1 MVEVVVFSAMRTT
14 IDAAGRIVVPKSIR
28 QAMGL
33 GAGHEVDIVFTDGR
47 IEIEVA
53 PLKVHIEKR
62 GRIPVIVPDE
72 DPPPLHEDIVR
83 ETLEAIRR

>member
-1 MVEVVVFSAMRTT
+1 MRTT
-14 IDAAGRIVVPKSIR
+14 IDAAGRIVVPKAIR
-28 QAMGL
+28 DAMGL
-33 GAGHEVDIVFTDGR
+33 RAAQEVDIVFTDGR
-47 IEIEVA
+47 IEIDIA

-72 DPPPLHEDIVR
+72 DVPELTEDIVR

>member
-1 MVEVVVFSAMRTT
+1 
-14 IDAAGRIVVPKSIR
+14 
-28 QAMGL
+28 MGL
-33 GAGHEVDIVFTDGR
+33 RTAQEVDIVFTDGR
-47 IEIEVA
+47 IEIDIA

-72 DPPPLHEDIVR
+72 DVPELTEDIVR

>member
-1 MVEVVVFSAMRTT
+1 MRTT

-28 QAMGL
+28 EAMGL
-33 GAGHEVDIVFTDGR
+33 TARQEVDIVFTDGR
-47 IEIEVA
+47 ILIEFA

-72 DPPPLHEDIVR
+72 EVPPLSEDVVR